1 MLFLFIL
8 LNMKKILILVFLLLE
23 LYIFYYSKNLLIEEI
38 NTINICLYTLL
49 PSMFYSIFISSF
61 LSNLEL
67 YKILPKRLFNLC
79 NKDIEII
86 ILSLLS
92 GYPNNIKFLNNS
104 NNKYLIYSTNF
115 VNPIFFILSV
125 NNLYIK
131 DIKLSLIIL
140 ISHYLSNIII
150 FIINKNKIKYYKY
163 NNDNF
168 ISLSDSYYKSINN
181 TIKSLSIIF
190 SNLLFITIFI
200 SLLKNIL
207 PFNIFTK
214 SILIGLLEFSNGIFM
229 ISKLNIS
236 LYLKGLIILIFISFN
251 SISIFLQQLSFN
263 PKIKSVKFLLYKILN
278 TIISIIIFNVII
290 LLMN

>member
-38 NTINICLYTLL
+38 NTINICIYTLL

-67 YKILPKRLFNLC
+67 YKILPKKLFNLC

-92 GYPNNIKFLNNS
+92 GYPNNIRFLNNS

-140 ISHYLSNIII
+140 ISHYLSNIFI

-163 NNDNF
+163 NTDNF

>member
-67 YKILPKRLFNLC
+67 YKILPKKLFNLC

-92 GYPNNIKFLNNS
+92 GYPNNIRFLNNS

-163 NNDNF
+163 NNDNI

>member
-1 MLFLFIL
+1 
-8 LNMKKILILVFLLLE
+8 MKKILILIFLLLE
-23 LYIFYYSKNLLIEEI
+23 LYIFYYSKNLLKEEI
-38 NTINICLYTLL
+38 STINICLYTLL
-49 PSMFYSIFISSF
+49 PSMFFSIFISSF
-61 LSNLEL
+61 LGNLEL
-67 YKILPKRLFNLC
+67 YKILPKRFFNLN

-86 ILSLLS
+86 ILSLIS

-104 NNKYLIYSTNF
+104 NNKYLMYSTNF

-140 ISHYLSNIII
+140 ISHYISNIFI
-150 FIINKNKIKYYKY
+150 FIINKNKIKYTRY
-163 NNDNF
+163 NECNYL
-168 ISLSDSYYKSINN
+168 SLNDSYYNSINT

-190 SNLLFITIFI
+190 SNLLFITLFI
-200 SLLKNIL
+200 SILKNIL
-207 PFNIFTK
+207 PFNEFIKT
-214 SILIGLLEFSNGIFM
+214 ILIGLVEFSNGIFM

-251 SISIFLQQLSFN
+251 SLSIYLQQLSFN

-278 TIISIIIFNVII
+278 TILSIIIFNVII

>member
-1 MLFLFIL
+1 
-8 LNMKKILILVFLLLE
+8 MKKILILIFLLLE
-23 LYIFYYSKNLLIEEI
+23 LYIFYYSKNLLNEEI
-38 NTINICLYTLL
+38 STINICLYTLL
-49 PSMFYSIFISSF
+49 PSMFFSIFISSF

-67 YKILPKRLFNLC
+67 YKILPKRFFNLN
-79 NKDIEII
+79 NKDLEII
-86 ILSLLS
+86 ILSLIS

-104 NNKYLIYSTNF
+104 NNNYLMYSTNF

-140 ISHYLSNIII
+140 VSHYISNIFI
-150 FIINKNKIKYYKY
+150 FIINKNKIKYTKY
-163 NNDNF
+163 NECNYL
-168 ISLSDSYYKSINN
+168 SLNDSYYNSINT

-190 SNLLFITIFI
+190 SNLLFITLFI
-200 SLLKNIL
+200 SILKNIL
-207 PFNIFTK
+207 PFNEFIK
-214 SILIGLLEFSNGIFM
+214 AILIGLVEFSNGIFM

-251 SISIFLQQLSFN
+251 SLSIYLQQLSFN

-278 TIISIIIFNVII
+278 TILSIIIFNVII

>member
-1 MLFLFIL
+1 
-8 LNMKKILILVFLLLE
+8 MKKILILVFLLLE

-92 GYPNNIKFLNNS
+92 GYPNNIRFLNNS

-150 FIINKNKIKYYKY
+150 FIINKNKIKHYKY

>member
-1 MLFLFIL
+1 
-8 LNMKKILILVFLLLE
+8 MKKILILIFLLLE
-23 LYIFYYSKNLLIEEI
+23 LYIFYYSKNLLKEEI
-38 NTINICLYTLL
+38 STINICLYTLL
-49 PSMFYSIFISSF
+49 PSMFFSIFISSF

-67 YKILPKRLFNLC
+67 YKILPKRLLNL
-79 NKDIEII
+79 
-86 ILSLLS
+86 
-92 GYPNNIKFLNNS
+92 NNIKFLNNS
-104 NNKYLIYSTNF
+104 NNKYLMYSTNF

-140 ISHYLSNIII
+140 VSHYISNIFI
-150 FIINKNKIKYYKY
+150 FIINKNKIKYTRY
-163 NNDNF
+163 NKCNYL
-168 ISLSDSYYKSINN
+168 SLNDSYYNSINT

-190 SNLLFITIFI
+190 SNLLFITLFI
-200 SLLKNIL
+200 SILKNIL
-207 PFNIFTK
+207 PFNEFIK
-214 SILIGLLEFSNGIFM
+214 AILIGLVEFSNGIFM

-251 SISIFLQQLSFN
+251 SLSIYLQQLSFN

-278 TIISIIIFNVII
+278 TILSIIIFNVII

>member
-1 MLFLFIL
+1 
-8 LNMKKILILVFLLLE
+8 MKKILILIFLLLE
-23 LYIFYYSKNLLIEEI
+23 LYIFYYSKNLLKEEI
-38 NTINICLYTLL
+38 STINICLYTLL
-49 PSMFYSIFISSF
+49 PSMFFSIFISSF

-67 YKILPKRLFNLC
+67 YKILPKKLLNLN
-79 NKDIEII
+79 NKDLEII
-86 ILSLLS
+86 ILSLIS

-104 NNKYLIYSTNF
+104 NNKYLMYSTNF

-140 ISHYLSNIII
+140 ISHYISNIFI
-150 FIINKNKIKYYKY
+150 FIINKNKIKYTRY
-163 NNDNF
+163 NECNYL
-168 ISLSDSYYKSINN
+168 SLNDSYYNSINT

-190 SNLLFITIFI
+190 SNLLFITLFI
-200 SLLKNIL
+200 SILKNIL
-207 PFNIFTK
+207 PFNEFIK
-214 SILIGLLEFSNGIFM
+214 AILIGLVEFSNGIFM

-251 SISIFLQQLSFN
+251 SLSIYLQQLSFN

-278 TIISIIIFNVII
+278 TILSIIIFNVII

>member
-92 GYPNNIKFLNNS
+92 GYPNNIRFLNNS

-150 FIINKNKIKYYKY
+150 FIINKNKIKHYKY